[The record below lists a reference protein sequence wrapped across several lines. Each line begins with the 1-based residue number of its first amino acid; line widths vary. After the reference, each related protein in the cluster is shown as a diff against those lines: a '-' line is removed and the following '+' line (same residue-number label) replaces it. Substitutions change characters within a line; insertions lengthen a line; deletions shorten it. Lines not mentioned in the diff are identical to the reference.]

1 MFERKYGVATHIY
14 IPIPKAGSANHAVSG
29 DWTPAAGDVK
39 IKKDTGAAANVTNLP
54 TAVAMGNST
63 VWDFSLTATEM
74 EAAQVIVTVSDSA
87 TKAVDD
93 TGFIIE
99 TYGHASALRA
109 FDVSTATPTVDVSK
123 WLGTTAA
130 TPTVAGIPEVDVTH
144 LQGLAAWPTWMN
156 EQAWDGAAV
165 TGTLSTT
172 QATTSLTGL
181 GDDIF
186 NNRWAI
192 YWLGTATRAYQMSVV
207 TDYVSATGLFTWSPA
222 ISGAPANTDP
232 FILIPIASGLQ
243 VGDITGSLSGSV
255 GSLTTNNDKTGYT
268 LSSAGVQAIW
278 DALTA
283 ALTTVNSIGK
293 RLVDNIDATISSRLA
308 TSGYT
313 TPPTVGAIADQVW
326 EETLA
331 DHSGTVGS
339 VAEALDNAGAAGDPW
354 NTALPGAY
362 GAGTAGKIVGDNIN
376 ATVSSRSSHSA
387 ADVWAVA
394 TRILTAGT
402 NIVLAKGTGVTG
414 FNDLDEAGVRSAVG
428 LAAADLDT
436 QLDDI
441 AALLAI
447 IDTDTDD
454 LEGRLTSALATVLQ
468 AHSLAVGRLVVDTG
482 STTTTVVFKTV
493 NGAAASSVDDHYN
506 GRVIV
511 FTSGTLTLQAV
522 EITDYVGATK
532 TATISAATSAP
543 GNNVTAV
550 IV

>member
-14 IPIPKAGSANHAVSG
+14 IPIPKASSANHAVSG

-39 IKKDTGAAANVTNLP
+39 ISKDGGATANVTNLP
-54 TAVAMGNST
+54 TAIAMGNST
-63 VWDFSLTATEM
+63 IWDFSLTATEM
-74 EAAQVIVTVSDSA
+74 QAAQIMITVSDSA

-99 TYGHASALRA
+99 TYGNASALHA
-109 FDVSTATPTVDVSK
+109 FDKSTATPTVDVSK
-123 WLGTTAA
+123 WLGTAA
-130 TPTVAGIPEVDVTH
+130 AAPSIAGVPKVDMH
-144 LQGLAAWPTWMN
+144 YLQGFAYWPTAQN
-156 EQAWDGAAV
+156 ALAWDGTAV
-165 TGTLSTT
+165 TGTLSAT
-172 QATTSLTGL
+172 QATTTLTGK
-181 GDDIF
+181 GDDVF
-186 NNRWAI
+186 NYRWGI
-192 YWLGTATRAYQMSVV
+192 YWLDGTARATQFAVV
-207 TDYVSATGLFTWSPA
+207 TDYVSATGLFTFAPA
-222 ISGAPANTDP
+222 LTGAPVNGDAFVLRP
-232 FILIPIASGLQ
+232 ILSGLA
-243 VGDITGSLSGSV
+243 VGDRTGNLSGSV

-283 ALTTVNSIGK
+283 ALTTANSIGK

-326 EETLA
+326 EEALA

-339 VAEALDNAGAAGDPW
+339 VAEALDNAGSAGDPW
-354 NTALPGAY
+354 STALPGAY

-414 FNDLDEAGVRSAVG
+414 FNDLDAAGVRSAVG

-482 STTTTVVFKTV
+482 STTTSVVFKTV
-493 NGAAASSVDDHYN
+493 NGAAASAVDDHYN